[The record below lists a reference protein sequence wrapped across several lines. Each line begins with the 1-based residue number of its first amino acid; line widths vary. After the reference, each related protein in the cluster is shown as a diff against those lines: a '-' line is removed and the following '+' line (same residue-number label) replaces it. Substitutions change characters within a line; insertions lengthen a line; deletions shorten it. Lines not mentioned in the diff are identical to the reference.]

1 MFENFTLEFNGI
13 WQAFMSYMTEL
24 SKNPFKLL
32 TLLLDLAIV
41 IYILYKFIVSAR
53 NSRVWQLLK
62 GILLILIITAFSEIL
77 QLKILNYILTFF
89 MPYGVIA
96 LIVIFQ
102 PELRR
107 MLEQLGTNK
116 ITKYLGLD
124 KDLATR
130 TK

>member
-1 MFENFTLEFNGI
+1 MFENFTLEFSEI
-13 WQAFMSYMTEL
+13 WRAFMSYMTEL
-24 SKNPFKLL
+24 SQNPLKLL

-41 IYILYKFIVSAR
+41 IYILYKFIISAR

-62 GILLILIITAFSEIL
+62 GILLILIITALSEIL

-102 PELRR
+102 PELT
-107 MLEQLGTNK
+107 QNVGT
-116 ITKYLGLD
+116 IRY
-124 KDLATR
+124 
-130 TK
+130 

>member
-62 GILLILIITAFSEIL
+62 GILLILIITALSEIL
-77 QLKILNYILTFF
+77 QLKILNYILTFHLLNTLNLF
-89 MPYGVIA
+89 I
-96 LIVIFQ
+96 I
-102 PELRR
+102 
-107 MLEQLGTNK
+107 K
-116 ITKYLGLD
+116 K
-124 KDLATR
+124 
-130 TK
+130 